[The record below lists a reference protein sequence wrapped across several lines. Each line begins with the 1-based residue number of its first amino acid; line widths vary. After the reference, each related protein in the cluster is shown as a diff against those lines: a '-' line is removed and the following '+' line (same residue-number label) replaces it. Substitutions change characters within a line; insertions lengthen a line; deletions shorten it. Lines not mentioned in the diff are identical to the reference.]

1 MGASVYVTECDE
13 KKTKLKNALFFRP
26 KCLYDT
32 LMLRISPPK
41 LGPEHAVVSGHWL
54 YVRTVSKDTKDTILT
69 CARKLAVTPALYRT
83 VRYVEQA
90 ADK

>member
-1 MGASVYVTECDE
+1 VGASVYVTECDE
-13 KKTKLKNALFFRP
+13 KKTKLKNALFFRR

-54 YVRTVSKDTKDTILT
+54 YVRNWSNSATMKWSTGGQSVVLSANDNKPW
-69 CARKLAVTPALYRT
+69 RS
-83 VRYVEQA
+83 
-90 ADK
+90 